1 MIGRIARK
9 EIQHN
14 FYSIRF
20 PALMVVSAVL
30 FVLNAVIA
38 VTEPVQ
44 EIPEPRRSTFS
55 TNVIRRHNV
64 LQFCARDAG
73 ADRTQEVTV
82 WIGGNIRPRT
92 SGQYTSYQLPVGDYL
107 EEYAL
112 PYAERIDWVFI
123 IKIIFSLFAIIFT
136 FDSVCGE
143 REQGTLTLMCANS
156 VSRSSVL
163 LGKYLG
169 ALGTLLIPFIM
180 GLILNLLIIAS
191 GVLGTVSLQT
201 EHWLRIGI
209 LIVASVVYIS
219 LFVFLGLLVSASV
232 HRSSS
237 ALLFLLAFWVAL
249 VIIHP
254 NFGAVIARNVLK
266 IETRDQLRQ
275 KVWAQQ
281 REGLDELL
289 ERFSSGKTKTQEE
302 FSRIAEEVFSPR
314 AKRINDMES
323 DHRHALAERRRLARR
338 IAMASPAAI
347 YQYIA
352 EAIADSG
359 FERQQRLL
367 SAVKNYYP
375 VYENYVRE
383 KVGKVSPLGRMP
395 TWRIRRD
402 IDGERVTFETPSPQE
417 YEGDM
422 SDFPYFTEPKWSVID
437 SLRLGLS
444 NLAAL
449 FLWNVLLFVAA
460 HYVFVKRDLR

>member
-30 FVLNAVIA
+30 FVLNAIIA

-55 TNVIRRHNV
+55 TNAIRQRNI

-73 ADRTQEVTV
+73 ADRTQEVTI
-82 WIGGNIRPRT
+82 WIGGNISPRT
-92 SGQYTSYQLPVGDYL
+92 WRQYTSYQLPIGDYL

-112 PYAERIDWVFI
+112 PYADRIDWVFI
-123 IKIIFSLFAIIFT
+123 IKITFSLFAIIFT

-169 ALGTLLIPFIM
+169 ALGTLLIPLM
-180 GLILNLLIIAS
+180 VGVILNLLIIVS

-209 LIVASVVYIS
+209 LIVASVVYVS
-219 LFVFLGLLVSASV
+219 LFIFLGLLVSTSV

-237 ALLFLLAFWVAL
+237 TLLFLLAFWVAL

-275 KVWAQQ
+275 KVRAQQ
-281 REGLDELL
+281 REGREELL
-289 ERFSSGKTKTQEE
+289 ERFNSGKIKTQER
-302 FSRIAEEVFSPR
+302 FSKIAEEVLSPR

-323 DHRHALAERRRLARR
+323 EHRHALAERRRLARR

-359 FERQQRLL
+359 FERQQRFL
-367 SAVKNYYP
+367 SAVKNHYP

-422 SDFPYFTEPKWSVID
+422 SDFPYFTESKWSVID
-437 SLRLGLS
+437 SLRLSLS
-444 NLAAL
+444 SLAVL